1 MTEKKKP
8 KPMTDMEY
16 YHYCQRKGISHPDIE
31 DRVIR
36 RDNNGGVHYEDR
48 HKGDSK

>member
-16 YHYCQRKGISHPDIE
+16 YHYCQRKGISHPDIDE
-31 DRVIR
+31 REVVR
-36 RDNNGGVHYEDR
+36 NNNHGFYRKESYR
-48 HKGDSK
+48 